1 MIRNVAIETNTNLK
15 KAVSR
20 GKIMSVEPE
29 VIKSSFTGLMNFL
42 SGYYATPIELP
53 LGPWKGIPMFKENTV
68 ELKCQHVE
76 YS

>member
-1 MIRNVAIETNTNLK
+1 MIRNVALETNANLK

-29 VIKSSFTGLMNFL
+29 VIKSSFTGLMNLL

-53 LGPWKGIPMFKENTV
+53 LGP
-68 ELKCQHVE
+68 
-76 YS
+76 

>member
-20 GKIMSVEPE
+20 GKIMGVEPE

-53 LGPWKGIPMFKENTV
+53 LGPMKRNSYVQRKHSSTKVSACRI
-68 ELKCQHVE
+68 
-76 YS
+76 